1 MTDEQELAGIARGLA
16 GDDPTPAASAADVE
30 TPEVPDWLIP
40 DHVYDVLKWAGLVV
54 LPALGVLVQTLGPV
68 WGWTWADAAATTL
81 DAIGLAVGV
90 VIGASA
96 LNARRFTIK

>member
-1 MTDEQELAGIARGLA
+1 M
-16 GDDPTPAASAADVE
+16 
-30 TPEVPDWLIP
+30 PDWLIP
-40 DHVYDVLKWAGLVV
+40 DKLYDVLKWCGLVL

-68 WGWTWADAAATTL
+68 WGWSWADAAATTL

-96 LNARRFTIK
+96 LNARRSTK